1 MMMKLKKYKSIA
13 DITSFSMLLIF
24 FLCSVVSIFSA
35 LLFMSLSKDAEIINL
50 SGSLRMQSY
59 RLAFEIAE
67 NESENKLRYIEKYDN
82 VLYSTA
88 LKSVTN
94 WHSTSEIKNDYFQ
107 IVRQWESIK
116 EKLTSNS
123 DEEVLIIIPVFVD
136 LIDSFV
142 KEIQIHSENK
152 LNYLIS
158 ASVISATL
166 IGLVVAYFIYY
177 INRKV
182 VTPIIHLSEASQ
194 SIRQGNFDIDISNIT
209 NNEIG
214 TLSTTFYRM
223 ADKIRKVYQGLEK
236 SITEQNLQLR
246 STQQELNI
254 LSKASSILLDYH
266 SKKESL
272 EKIIRLL
279 CQADSVTAV
288 RLEWGSESIEVGEF
302 KDTTTLSTPLNFI
315 NTPVGKLSYQG
326 ESNSIM
332 MEKMAPLLAKYIQL
346 SDGD

>member
-1 MMMKLKKYKSIA
+1 MKHKKYKSIA

-24 FLCSVVSIFSA
+24 FLCSVVSVFSA

-67 NESENKLRYIEKYDN
+67 NESENKLRYIDRYDS

-94 WHSTSEIKNDYFQ
+94 WHSTGDIKNDYFQ

-116 EKLTSNS
+116 EKLISNN
-123 DEEVLIIIPVFVD
+123 DKEVLVIVPVFVD
-136 LIDSFV
+136 LIDNFV
-142 KEIQIHSENK
+142 NEIQIHSENK
-152 LNYLIS
+152 LGYLIS
-158 ASVISATL
+158 VSVISATM
-166 IGLVVAYFIYY
+166 IGLIVAYFIYY

-194 SIRQGNFDIDISNIT
+194 SIRQGNFDIDINNVT

-223 ADKIRKVYQGLEK
+223 AVKIRNVYQGLEK
-236 SITEQNLQLR
+236 SLTEQNLQLR
-246 STQQELNI
+246 STEQELN
-254 LSKASSILLDYH
+254 LVAKTSSILLEF
-266 SKKESL
+266 SPVKSSLKKV
-272 EKIIRLL
+272 ITLL
-279 CQADSVTAV
+279 CQAESVDAV
-288 RLEWGSESIEVGEF
+288 RLEWEGECIEAGIF
-302 KDTTTLSTPLNFI
+302 SDTTTLSIPLTFI
-315 NTPVGKLSYQG
+315 NSSIGTLSYQG
-326 ESNSIM
+326 DSNSIM
-332 MEKMAPLLAKYIQL
+332 MKRVAPLISKFIHH
-346 SDGD
+346 SDK

>member
-1 MMMKLKKYKSIA
+1 MQHKKYKSIA

-24 FLCSVVSIFSA
+24 LLCSVVSIFSA

-67 NESENKLRYIEKYDN
+67 NESENKFRFIDKYDS

-116 EKLTSNS
+116 EKLVSNS
-123 DEEVLIIIPVFVD
+123 DEQVLVIIPVFVD
-136 LIDSFV
+136 LIDNFV
-142 KEIQIHSENK
+142 KEIQLHSENK
-152 LNYLIS
+152 LGYLIS
-158 ASVISATL
+158 VSVISATF

-223 ADKIRKVYQGLEK
+223 ADKIRNVYQGLEK
-236 SITEQNLQLR
+236 SISEQSLQLR
-246 STQQELNI
+246 TTQQELN
-254 LSKASSILLDYH
+254 LLAKSCSILLEFDL
-266 SKKESL
+266 KKESL
-272 EKIIRLL
+272 QKVIRLL
-279 CQADSVTAV
+279 CQAESVYAI
-288 RLEWGSESIEVGEF
+288 RLEWSNEVIEAGEF
-302 KDTTTLSTPLNFI
+302 KDTTTLSIPLTFI
-315 NTPVGKLSYQG
+315 QTQVGKLSYQG
-326 ESNSIM
+326 ESSSTM
-332 MEKMAPLLAKYIQL
+332 MEKAAPLLAKYIHL
-346 SDGD
+346 SDNR